1 MAASGLS
8 SAALGGNPAPGRPIL
23 RLEQLLVHYPGSAV
37 ATLNGLDL
45 SLHPGERLALV
56 GPSGCGK
63 STVARAVLQLL
74 PPGSRCEG
82 GLELA
87 GQDPRRLG
95 QGALRHL
102 RGGARRSTRFE

>member
-1 MAASGLS
+1 MAASGSPASGS
-8 SAALGGNPAPGRPIL
+8 SPSESPAGRPPANGSPASESPAAAPLGTNGPAPAIL
-23 RLEQLLVHYPGSAV
+23 RLQQLLVHYPGTAV

-45 SLHPGERLALV
+45 VLQPGERLALV

-82 GLELA
+82 GHDL
-87 GQDPRRLG
+87 
-95 QGALRHL
+95 
-102 RGGARRSTRFE
+102 